1 MTNVASVFIRRSS
14 LDIGSFAMP
23 ADDILL
29 DCEEQMEK
37 AIDHL
42 RHELSGVRTG
52 RASPA
57 LVEHVQVDYYG
68 APTSLKSIAMIQIP
82 EATQILIKPFNPADI
97 KAIDRALS
105 ESKLNLPT
113 SSDGKAIRLNLPP
126 MSQERRVQMVGQTKS
141 MGEHAKIT
149 IRNARRDAN
158 KVVDAE
164 EKGGILTEDDAKKV
178 KEDIQELTKQYEAKA
193 DAALEKKRHEIMDV

>member
-1 MTNVASVFIRRSS
+1 
-14 LDIGSFAMP
+14 MP

-29 DCEEQMEK
+29 DCEEHMEK

-57 LVEHVQVDYYG
+57 LVENVQVDYYG
-68 APTSLKSIAMIQIP
+68 APTPLRSIAVIQVP
-82 EATQILIKPFNPADI
+82 EATQLLIKPFNPADL
-97 KAIDRALS
+97 KAIEKALS

-126 MSQERRVQMVGQTKS
+126 MSQERRLQMVASTKG
-141 MGEHAKIT
+141 MGEHAKVT

-158 KVVDAE
+158 KVVDSE
-164 EKGGILTEDDAKKV
+164 QKGGILTEDEAEKL
-178 KEDIQELTKQYEAKA
+178 KEDIQELTKSYETKV
-193 DAALEKKRHEIMDV
+193 DELLEKKRHEIMDV

>member
-1 MTNVASVFIRRSS
+1 
-14 LDIGSFAMP
+14 MP
-23 ADDILL
+23 ADDILM

-37 AIDHL
+37 ALEHL

-57 LVEHVQVDYYG
+57 LVENVQVDYYG
-68 APTSLKSIAMIQIP
+68 SPTSIKAIAIIQIP
-82 EATQILIKPFNPADI
+82 EATQILIKPFNPADL
-97 KAIDRALS
+97 KAIDRAIS
-105 ESKLNLPT
+105 DSKLNLPT

-126 MSQERRVQMVGQTKS
+126 MSQERRIQMAGSIKI

-164 EKGGILTEDDAKKV
+164 EKGRLLTEDDSKKV
-178 KEDIQELTKQYEAKA
+178 KEDIQELTKTYEGKS
-193 DAALEKKRHEIMDV
+193 DEALEKKKNEILTV

>member
-1 MTNVASVFIRRSS
+1 
-14 LDIGSFAMP
+14 MP
-23 ADDILL
+23 ADDILM

-37 AIDHL
+37 ALEHL

-57 LVEHVQVDYYG
+57 LVENVQVDYFG
-68 APTSLKSIAMIQIP
+68 SPTSLKSIAMIQIP
-82 EATQILIKPFNPADI
+82 EATQILIRPFNPSDI
-97 KAIDRALS
+97 KAIDKALS

-113 SSDGKAIRLNLPP
+113 SSDGKQIRLNLPP
-126 MSQERRVQMVGQTKS
+126 MSQERRLQMVGSTKS

-164 EKGGILTEDDAKKV
+164 EKGGIITEDNAKKV
-178 KEDIQELTKQYEAKA
+178 KEEIQELTKQYETKA
-193 DAALEKKRHEIMDV
+193 DEALEKKRHEIMDV

>member
-1 MTNVASVFIRRSS
+1 
-14 LDIGSFAMP
+14 MP
-23 ADDILL
+23 ADDILM

-37 AIDHL
+37 SVEHL
-42 RHELSGVRTG
+42 RHELSGVRAG

-68 APTSLKSIAMIQIP
+68 SMTSLKSIAVIQIP
-82 EATQILIKPFNPADI
+82 EATQILIKPFNPADL

-113 SSDGKAIRLNLPP
+113 SSDGKSIRLNLPS
-126 MSQERRVQMVGQTKS
+126 MSQERRVQMVGSTKS
-141 MGEHAKIT
+141 MGEHAKVT

-158 KVVDAE
+158 KLVDTE
-164 EKGGILTEDDAKKV
+164 EKGGILTEDIAEKV
-178 KEDIQELTKQYEAKA
+178 KEDIQELTKTYETKA

>member
-1 MTNVASVFIRRSS
+1 MTRFWIPDTNIFI
-14 LDIGSFAMP
+14 IVEHPMP

-29 DCEEQMEK
+29 DCEEHMEK

-57 LVEHVQVDYYG
+57 LVENVQVDYYG
-68 APTSLKSIAMIQIP
+68 APTPLRSIAVIQVP
-82 EATQILIKPFNPADI
+82 EATQLLIKPFNPADL
-97 KAIDRALS
+97 KAIEKALS

-126 MSQERRVQMVGQTKS
+126 MSQERRLQMVASTKG
-141 MGEHAKIT
+141 MGEHAKVT

-158 KVVDAE
+158 KVVDSE
-164 EKGGILTEDDAKKV
+164 QKGGILTEDEAEKL
-178 KEDIQELTKQYEAKA
+178 KEDIQELTKSYETKV
-193 DAALEKKRHEIMDV
+193 DELLEKKRHEIMDV

>member
-1 MTNVASVFIRRSS
+1 
-14 LDIGSFAMP
+14 MP
-23 ADDILL
+23 ADDILM

-37 AIDHL
+37 ALDHL

-68 APTSLKSIAMIQIP
+68 TPTSLKSIAVIQIP
-82 EATQILIKPFNPADI
+82 EATQLLIKPFNPADL
-97 KAIDRALS
+97 KAIDKAIS
-105 ESKLNLPT
+105 DSKLNLPT
-113 SSDGKAIRLNLPP
+113 SSDGKSIRLNLPP
-126 MSQERRVQMVGQTKS
+126 MSQERRIQMVSSTKG

-158 KVVDAE
+158 KLVDTE
-164 EKGGILTEDDAKKV
+164 QKGGILTEDDAEKV
-178 KEDIQELTKQYEAKA
+178 KEDIQELTKQYEGKVEES
-193 DAALEKKRHEIMDV
+193 LEKKRHEIMDV